1 MHSRFVDNLALLGT
15 CTFEPKLAQEPV
27 GGSAEEF
34 TRFVEAASAQFA
46 GLVKELGHQLGVMIA
61 LHKISP

>member
-1 MHSRFVDNLALLGT
+1 MVRKGLSDA
-15 CTFEPKLAQEPV
+15 AQEPV

-46 GLVKELGHQLGVMIA
+46 GLVKELDI
-61 LHKISP
+61 KSE